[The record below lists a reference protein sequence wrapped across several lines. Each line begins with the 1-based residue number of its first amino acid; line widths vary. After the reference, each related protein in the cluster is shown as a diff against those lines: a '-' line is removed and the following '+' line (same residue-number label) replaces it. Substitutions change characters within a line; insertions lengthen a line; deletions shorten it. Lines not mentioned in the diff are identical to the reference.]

1 MKCISVSIVLFH
13 NKMEQILNVIKPL
26 LEIDWINVNIYL
38 IDNSSNCNLKELNNI
53 SVRIKY
59 IRTNENL
66 GYGAAHN
73 IAIQNSIK
81 SNCNY
86 HIILNPDIEF
96 EPNVIKEL
104 YNFMELNREVGNVM
118 PKIIYP
124 DGSIQYLCK
133 LLPTPFDLIFRR
145 FFPFKTI
152 IKNRTE
158 KYELRFTKYEN
169 IMKVPVTSGC
179 FMFLRISRIIECGS
193 FDERYFMYL
202 EDFDFCRRIE
212 KNVFYP
218 KVEVTHHYAKDSYR
232 SIRMLFYHIRSAIQY
247 FNKWGWFF
255 DKKRETINTNALNSL
270 NKQFNLKAAKQRS
283 KGL

>member
-1 MKCISVSIVLFH
+1 MKYISVSIVLFH
-13 NKMEQILNVIKPL
+13 NEIEQILKVIKPL
-26 LEIDWINVNIYL
+26 LKIEWINISVFL
-38 IDNSSNCNLKELNNI
+38 IDNSNDDNLKGLSTI
-53 SVRIKY
+53 DSKIKY
-59 IRTNENL
+59 IRSHKNL

-73 IAIQNSIK
+73 VAIQNSI
-81 SNCNY
+81 SNGCDY

-96 EPNVIKEL
+96 ESNVIKEL

-124 DGSIQYLCK
+124 NGSIQYLCK

-145 FFPFKTI
+145 FFPFKTF
-152 IKNRTE
+152 IKNRTD

-218 KVEVTHHYAKDSYR
+218 KVEVIHHYAKDSYR
-232 SIRMLFYHIRSAIQY
+232 SFRMLFYHIRSAIQY

-255 DKKRETINTNALNSL
+255 DKKRDAINGSTIYSL
-270 NKQFNLKAAKQRS
+270 NQQFV
-283 KGL
+283 KG